1 MISGVAQFFPED
13 NTLRAFHKGI
23 CAGGCGSAAEYKLIE
38 EKFEIQGFRKYDC
51 YSSGAVQVSKS
62 PKEFPKIYP

>member
-1 MISGVAQFFPED
+1 MCS
-13 NTLRAFHKGI
+13 HKI
-23 CAGGCGSAAEYKLIE
+23 HNPYWCGSAAEYKLIE

-51 YSSGAVQVSKS
+51 YSSGAVQVSKI